1 MLGDAIRGSGQSG
14 RATAFQSEVSLP
26 LAPPIPPPP
35 LPGAMIP
42 TWFQG
47 TFRKVQVRPIKGF
60 GLYRG
65 GGTIEVHP
73 PGLRILGQHVYSGG
87 IRALLFLGL
96 FPFITMIG
104 AYLFVEFALLKTEVV
119 QIPWPSIRRFAA
131 DPRKGEIA
139 IEFSGPA
146 WTSPVVFRTP
156 EWAALHQA
164 LHESIPAAD
173 ASPGQQKSRPLLI
186 VGAVLVS
193 LIVIGMIWASV
204 AAGPNG

>member
-1 MLGDAIRGSGQSG
+1 
-14 RATAFQSEVSLP
+14 
-26 LAPPIPPPP
+26 
-35 LPGAMIP
+35 MIP

-104 AYLFVEFALLKTEVV
+104 AYLIVEFALLKTEVV

-173 ASPGQQKSRPLLI
+173 AGPGRQKSRPLLI